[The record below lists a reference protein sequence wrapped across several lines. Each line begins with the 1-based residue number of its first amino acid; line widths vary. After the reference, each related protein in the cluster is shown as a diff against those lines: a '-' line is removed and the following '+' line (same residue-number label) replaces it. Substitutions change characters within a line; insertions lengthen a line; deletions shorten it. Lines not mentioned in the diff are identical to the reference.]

1 MGQKESTIM
10 MSSLYRSNVLK
21 YYIAVLY
28 SEIQASQAKIIV
40 EKKKTNK
47 QKTPQ
52 TKNKTITVLLM
63 IKCTGTLNQ
72 MNPLKTLLIWRRI
85 DLRQI

>member
-28 SEIQASQAKIIV
+28 SEIQESQAKIIV
-40 EKKKTNK
+40 EKQKENKKNPRK
-47 QKTPQ
+47 QKTKP
-52 TKNKTITVLLM
+52 
-63 IKCTGTLNQ
+63 
-72 MNPLKTLLIWRRI
+72 
-85 DLRQI
+85 

>member
-40 EKKKTNK
+40 EKKKNK
-47 QKTPQ
+47 Q
-52 TKNKTITVLLM
+52 TKNPANKKQNHNSTV
-63 IKCTGTLNQ
+63 
-72 MNPLKTLLIWRRI
+72 
-85 DLRQI
+85 DD